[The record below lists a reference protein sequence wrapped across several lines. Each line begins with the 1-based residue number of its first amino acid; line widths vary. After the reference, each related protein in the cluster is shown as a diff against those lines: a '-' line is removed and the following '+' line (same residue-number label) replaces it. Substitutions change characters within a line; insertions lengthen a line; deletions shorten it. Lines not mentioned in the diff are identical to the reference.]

1 MIDTVPPALIFV
13 IGAFFIPFIKGKAK
27 SIYLLLLP
35 VVGFINLLTIPV
47 GTHWVVNFLDF
58 DLVFGQVDKLSLVWG
73 YIFHIIAFLSILY
86 AIHIKNDLEYWA
98 TFLYAGSALG
108 VVFSGDL
115 ISLFCFWEMM
125 TIGSVCL
132 ILARRTKKA
141 YEAAFRYTLVHVAGG
156 LILLA
161 GIIIHIST
169 TGSIEFKF
177 LGLDSPGAWLIF
189 IGFGVNC
196 AWPILHAWLPDAYPE
211 ATVTGAV
218 VLSTFTTKTAIYVL
232 ARSFP
237 GTETLIWIGASMT
250 VFPIFYALV
259 ENDLRK
265 VLSYS
270 LIDQVGF
277 MVVGIGIGTE
287 LALNGVAAHAF
298 CHILYKA
305 LLFMSMGSVLHMTGK
320 IKATVLG
327 GLSKYMPLTSIFC
340 MVGAASIAGLP
351 FFNGFI
357 SKTMIIDAAGT
368 EHHNIAWLA
377 LMFASASAIII
388 PGIKVPYLAFFG
400 KDSSLT
406 PSEAPKNMLIAMGI
420 TAFLCVFIG
429 VYPYPLYSILPFP
442 VNYEPYTIA
451 HVITKLQLLLFAAAA
466 CVYLMTKKI
475 YPEEMRKI
483 YLDTDWF
490 YRKGGILFLKL
501 ARNPVEVIDK
511 HFGEFYMN
519 MITKPGLKF
528 ARGVWKIFDVGIVD
542 GLVNQTAKFVLACGE
557 HIRQYQTGHVRNYA
571 MVMVIGFV
579 IILYLFIG

>member
-1 MIDTVPPALIFV
+1 MTSTVPPALIFV

-35 VVGFINLLTIPV
+35 VIGFINLLNIPV
-47 GTHWVVNFLDF
+47 GTHWVVNFLDS
-58 DLVFGQVDKLSLVWG
+58 DLIFGQVDKLSLVWG

-115 ISLFCFWEMM
+115 ISLFCFWELM
-125 TIGSVCL
+125 TIGSACL
-132 ILARRTKKA
+132 ILARRTQRA

-211 ATVTGAV
+211 ATFSGAV
-218 VLSTFTTKTAIYVL
+218 VLSTFTTKTAVYVL
-232 ARSFP
+232 ARAFP
-237 GTETLIWIGASMT
+237 GADVLILIGATMT

-320 IKATVLG
+320 IKATELG

-340 MVGAASIAGLP
+340 IVGAASIAGLP

-357 SKTMIIDAAGT
+357 SKTMIIDATGT
-368 EHHNIAWLA
+368 EHHNFAWLA

-400 KDSSLT
+400 KESNVT
-406 PSEAPKNMLIAMGI
+406 ASEAPKNMLIAMGI
-420 TAFLCVFIG
+420 TAFLCFFIG
-429 VYPYPLYSILPFP
+429 VVPSTLYSILPFP
-442 VNYEPYTIA
+442 VDYVPYTVA
-451 HVITKLQLLLFAAAA
+451 HVITKLELLLFAAAA
-466 CVYLMTKKI
+466 CVFLMNKGI
-475 YPEEMRKI
+475 YPEELRKI

-490 YRKGGILFLKL
+490 YRKGGMLFLKF
-501 ARNPVEVIDK
+501 ARCPVEWFDK
-511 HFGEFYMN
+511 HFGEAYMKV
-519 MITKPGLKF
+519 ITKPGLKF
-528 ARGVWKIFDVGIVD
+528 SQGVWKIFDVEIVD
-542 GLVNQTAKFVLACGE
+542 GLVNQTAKFVRDCGE
-557 HIRQYQTGHVRNYA
+557 HVRQYQTGHVRNYA
-571 MVMVIGFV
+571 MMMVIGFV

>member
-1 MIDTVPPALIFV
+1 MISTVPPALIFV
-13 IGAFFIPFIKGKAK
+13 FGAFLVPLLSGNTRRN
-27 SIYLLLLP
+27 YLLLLP
-35 VVGFINLLTIPV
+35 VIGLINLFSTPV

-58 DLVFGQVDKLSLVWG
+58 DLVFGKIDKLSLVWG
-73 YIFHIIAFLSILY
+73 YIFHIIAFLSVLY
-86 AIHIKNDLEYWA
+86 AIHVKNNLEQWS
-98 TFLYAGSALG
+98 TFFYAGSALG

-125 TIGSVCL
+125 TIGSACL
-132 ILARRTKKA
+132 ILARRTKKS

-161 GIIIHIST
+161 GIVMHIT
-169 TGSIEFKF
+169 ATGSVEFKH
-177 LGLDSPGAWLIF
+177 LGLDSPGAWFIF

-211 ATVTGAV
+211 ATFSGSV
-218 VLSTFTTKTAIYVL
+218 VLSTFTTKTAVYVL
-232 ARSFP
+232 ARSFAGADP
-237 GTETLIWIGASMT
+237 LILIGATMT

-277 MVVGIGIGTE
+277 MVVGIGVGTE

-320 IKATVLG
+320 IKATELG
-327 GLSKYMPLTSIFC
+327 GLYKSMPLTSIFC

-357 SKTMIIDAAGT
+357 SKTMIIDAAAT
-368 EHHNIAWLA
+368 EHYSLAWLA

-400 KDSSLT
+400 KDSSIT
-406 PSEAPKNMLIAMGI
+406 TSEPPHNMVLAMGI
-420 TAFLCVFIG
+420 TAFLCVFVGII
-429 VYPYPLYSILPFP
+429 PSTLYSILPFP
-442 VNYEPYTIA
+442 VTYEPYTIA
-451 HVITKLQLLLFAAAA
+451 HLVTKFQLLLFAAVA
-466 CVYLMTKKI
+466 CMYLMKSGI
-475 YPEEMRKI
+475 YPEEKKNI
-483 YLDTDWF
+483 YLDADWF
-490 YRKGGILFLKL
+490 YRKGGKLFVML

-511 HFGEFYMN
+511 YFGEIYMQ
-519 MITKPGLKF
+519 IISKPGLKL
-528 ARGVWKIFDVGIVD
+528 AQVVWKFFDVAIVD
-542 GLVNQTAKFVLACGE
+542 GLVNLTARVARDCGE
-557 HIRQYQTGHVRNYA
+557 HIRHYQTGHVRNYA
-571 MVMVIGFV
+571 LMMVIGFV
-579 IILYLFIG
+579 LILFFL